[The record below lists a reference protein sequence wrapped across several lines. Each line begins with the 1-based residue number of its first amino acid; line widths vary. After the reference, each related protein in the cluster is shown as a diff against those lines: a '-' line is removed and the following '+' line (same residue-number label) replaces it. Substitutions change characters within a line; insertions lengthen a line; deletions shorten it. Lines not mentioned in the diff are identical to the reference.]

1 MNVRRLTLCA
11 MLICCL
17 ALAGPAWAGSI
28 EFGGFDV
35 NGQGTLNFDPGM
47 TGNTLTIG
55 AGGGGNG
62 ALITTLLDTLG
73 LCGGSGCGVTG
84 GYMTLTSGGYLG
96 GGTCNGGNCSYN
108 FGSGGTIDVF
118 GSVTTSLGTSV
129 GHLFSATFANGS
141 FGVGGSTGTYS
152 GGLKLPS
159 ITLFGPA
166 FGSYTFTGG
175 SGDAIVLSL
184 NTGTCD
190 VGGACTGLVDEASV
204 SLQTI
209 PEPATLSVLGAGLLA
224 FGTGLRRKLRRG

>member
-1 MNVRRLTLCA
+1 

-35 NGQGTLNFDPGM
+35 NGQGTLNFNPAM
-47 TGNTLTIG
+47 MGNALTIG

-73 LCGGSGCGVTG
+73 LCGGSGCSVTN

-96 GGTCNGGNCSYN
+96 GGGCSGGNCSYN

-118 GSVTTSLGTSV
+118 GTVTTSLGTSV
-129 GHLFSATFANGS
+129 GHLFTAAFANGG
-141 FGVGGSTGTYS
+141 FTVAGTVGTYS
-152 GGLKLPS
+152 GGLQVPT

-166 FGSYTFTGG
+166 FKPYTFTGG

-190 VGGACTGLVDEASV
+190 VGGDCTGLVDEASV

-209 PEPATLSVLGAGLLA
+209 PEPATLSVMGAGLLA
-224 FGTGLRRKLRRG
+224 FGTGLRKRLLRA